1 MNLVSW
7 IACLALCAPGAGDY
21 FSISVVDDGT
31 GRGVPL
37 VELRTTGQV
46 SHWTDSA
53 GQVAFYEPGLM
64 NQSVYFTVGSHG
76 YEYPA
81 DGFGFRGKALQTV
94 PGGHAELRI
103 KRINLAERLYR
114 VTGEGIYR
122 DTVLLGKPA
131 PIAQPLLNAQVMGS
145 DSVNTVLLGG
155 QVYWFWGDTNRPAYP
170 LGTFHVPGATSRLA
184 AAGGLDPRRG
194 VDLHYFTRDDGFV
207 ASTAEMPG
215 DGPTWIDGLCV
226 IDDRGR
232 QRLFAKY
239 VKVRK
244 FLEVYER
251 GLVEFVADRKR
262 FEKVSTF
269 DFAAPLYPLGHSLP
283 HEQQGERFVYFGNPY
298 PLVRVRA
305 TVAALANPREYEAF
319 SCLRPGS
326 SAERPAIDRD
336 ERGAVRWGWKRD
348 TAPPTPQSQSQWLAR
363 GLLKASEAIL
373 ALRDI
378 ETGKPVIAHSG
389 SVCWNA
395 HRRRFTMIVEQS
407 QGTSPLG
414 ELWYA
419 EAAAPTGPWVY
430 ARKIVTHN
438 KYSFYNPKQ
447 HSMFDADGGRT
458 IYFEGTYSTFFS
470 GNDHPTPR
478 YDYNQ
483 VMYSLNLDDPRVALP
498 VEIVEPT
505 REGETPRLASAGK
518 SEPGIAFMA
527 LDRAGE
533 QTVAIRRS
541 RGVGARESLSVAAQ
555 TAAQPNRDDEA
566 IAFYAL
572 PADTPRAAATTVAL
586 FAWRHADG
594 RVRYAVEGQ
603 TAPAGFERDAK
614 PLCRVWRYPLTAG
627 IH

>member
-1 MNLVSW
+1 
-7 IACLALCAPGAGDY
+7 
-21 FSISVVDDGT
+21 
-31 GRGVPL
+31 
-37 VELRTTGQV
+37 
-46 SHWTDSA
+46 
-53 GQVAFYEPGLM
+53 
-64 NQSVYFTVGSHG
+64 
-76 YEYPA
+76 
-81 DGFGFRGKALQTV
+81 
-94 PGGHAELRI
+94 
-103 KRINLAERLYR
+103 
-114 VTGEGIYR
+114 
-122 DTVLLGKPA
+122 
-131 PIAQPLLNAQVMGS
+131 
-145 DSVNTVLLGG
+145 
-155 QVYWFWGDTNRPAYP
+155 
-170 LGTFHVPGATSRLA
+170 
-184 AAGGLDPRRG
+184 
-194 VDLHYFTRDDGFV
+194 
-207 ASTAEMPG
+207 
-215 DGPTWIDGLCV
+215 
-226 IDDRGR
+226 
-232 QRLFAKY
+232 
-239 VKVRK
+239 
-244 FLEVYER
+244 
-251 GLVEFVADRKR
+251 
-262 FEKVSTF
+262 
-269 DFAAPLYPLGHSLP
+269 
-283 HEQQGERFVYFGNPY
+283 
-298 PLVRVRA
+298 
-305 TVAALANPREYEAF
+305 
-319 SCLRPGS
+319 
-326 SAERPAIDRD
+326 
-336 ERGAVRWGWKRD
+336 
-348 TAPPTPQSQSQWLAR
+348 
-363 GLLKASEAIL
+363 
-373 ALRDI
+373 
-378 ETGKPVIAHSG
+378 
-389 SVCWNA
+389 
-395 HRRRFTMIVEQS
+395 MIVEQS